1 MNALLNS
8 LTESELM
15 LIRETERDQ
24 MAGLDE
30 DALVDLHTRIRRARN
45 KYVKLYRRE
54 ASSRVTEFSSRGVAR
69 PKNRRNAG
77 KAELFEDALSRVS
90 RELAAAA
97 RRSAAE
103 LRTDRRRPRRAPRP
117 AAPPPHDSAPYGR
130 PIRAQHKPVS
140 DDRSHPYIAGG
151 PQTAGVDAGQRRA
164 TSGEARQPLTVSSC
178 RRSDHP
184 PLRIPS
190 VTAAPTNAVLP
201 EGLHLNTQ
209 WHHSV

>member
-1 MNALLNS
+1 MAGAAGADAGQTGVDTMNALLNS

-24 MAGLDE
+24 LAGLDE

-69 PKNRRNAG
+69 PKNQRNAG

-90 RELAAAA
+90 RDLAAAA

-103 LRTDRRRPRRAPRP
+103 LRAERIDAARREPATGPSRPARTTRRPTGGRAAPNTSRSRTTDRSPTSPALRKRQASTLAKGARRQAKR
-117 AAPPPHDSAPYGR
+117 DSR
-130 PIRAQHKPVS
+130 
-140 DDRSHPYIAGG
+140 
-151 PQTAGVDAGQRRA
+151 
-164 TSGEARQPLTVSSC
+164 
-178 RRSDHP
+178 
-184 PLRIPS
+184 
-190 VTAAPTNAVLP
+190 
-201 EGLHLNTQ
+201 
-209 WHHSV
+209 

>member
-1 MNALLNS
+1 MAGAAGPDAGQTGGDTMNALLNS
-8 LTESELM
+8 LTEAELM

-24 MAGLDE
+24 IANLDE

-69 PKNRRNAG
+69 PKNRRNAA

-103 LRTDRRRPRRAPRP
+103 LRAERIDAARREPATGPSRPARASRRPKR
-117 AAPPPHDSAPYGR
+117 
-130 PIRAQHKPVS
+130 
-140 DDRSHPYIAGG
+140 DRG
-151 PQTAGVDAGQRRA
+151 
-164 TSGEARQPLTVSSC
+164 
-178 RRSDHP
+178 
-184 PLRIPS
+184 
-190 VTAAPTNAVLP
+190 TAATRSRTADRTPTSPALRKRQASTLAK
-201 EGLHLNTQ
+201 GARRQ
-209 WHHSV
+209 AKRDSR

>member
-8 LTESELM
+8 LTEAELM

-54 ASSRVTEFSSRGVAR
+54 ASSRVSEFSSRGVAR

-77 KAELFEDALSRVS
+77 KAELFEDALSRAS

-103 LRTDRRRPRRAPRP
+103 LRTERIEAARREPATGPSRPGRSARRPT
-117 AAPPPHDSAPYGR
+117 SGR
-130 PIRAQHKPVS
+130 GTGARSTARTRTS
-140 DDRSHPYIAGG
+140 DRSPTSPALRKRQASTLAKGS
-151 PQTAGVDAGQRRA
+151 RRQA
-164 TSGEARQPLTVSSC
+164 KRDSR
-178 RRSDHP
+178 
-184 PLRIPS
+184 
-190 VTAAPTNAVLP
+190 
-201 EGLHLNTQ
+201 
-209 WHHSV
+209 